1 MFDGNGVTGAVLAVG
16 YYALFL
22 GSGMYIGRK
31 LLCKERYSIVMQY
44 LVGSVAG
51 VLALQWFPLLFAFAF
66 DFSMTAHVLALLLQI
81 VLCVL
86 VGWRCHCSESSLQQH
101 PYRKVNEWKRL
112 FRENPV
118 WILMA
123 VTFVFFCYCL
133 YTHTIVGNAD
143 GSMHTG
149 QSTYGDMNMHFSF
162 ITSIAN
168 QQTFPP
174 EYSLLPGHKL
184 SYPFL
189 CDSVSSSLYLMGASL
204 RLAYVLPML
213 GVILQVFV
221 GFYCLIKYWLGRSA
235 TALIAWILFFWNGGL
250 GFVYFDNAEKIHK
263 IFTEFYMTPT
273 NYLDK
278 NLRWVQVMVDML
290 IPQRATLFGWSIL
303 FPLLAFLFRAI
314 AERKKK
320 LFVMAG
326 VAAGALPMIHT
337 HSFLALGMICAVWLL
352 LDLTENSLFESERIA
367 LGRKASA
374 SRGSGRR
381 NGKATSSGRRNSKA
395 TSSGR
400 RNGKVTSS
408 GRRSANV
415 SASTGNRIGSSSAD
429 ATATVSDSWIRYAL
443 YIGLAFFSVM
453 QMINRS
459 NEFADK
465 HGLAI
470 MIIGVVVFVLFLG
483 YKLVRYLQNRLW
495 KRLAFTWGIFLIL
508 VLIFALP
515 QLFMWTFSQASGDN
529 FVRSHFN
536 WSNNGDQYIVFYL
549 KNLGLPFVL
558 LLLSSFVVSVRNL
571 KIGAPYLLIWFV
583 AELAAFQPN
592 DYDNNKLLFVGAV
605 FICGLAADALVQ
617 LYERYGAVYWRSAI
631 GKTGVVLLG
640 ACLLFVS
647 AISGFLTMGREWVSD
662 YELYTA
668 SAVKACRYIEDETTP
683 WDVILT
689 STAHNSPV
697 PALTGRSI
705 VCGSSSFLYYHGL
718 NYQQNEQDVETMYTS
733 PAGAKELFRKYDVN
747 YIYLS
752 NQEYGTYNV
761 DVNGLYEVA
770 DVVWQKDD
778 VSVWKVKDEI
788 FE

>member
-1 MFDGNGVTGAVLAVG
+1 
-16 YYALFL
+16 
-22 GSGMYIGRK
+22 
-31 LLCKERYSIVMQY
+31 
-44 LVGSVAG
+44 
-51 VLALQWFPLLFAFAF
+51 
-66 DFSMTAHVLALLLQI
+66 
-81 VLCVL
+81 
-86 VGWRCHCSESSLQQH
+86 
-101 PYRKVNEWKRL
+101 
-112 FRENPV
+112 
-118 WILMA
+118 MA
-123 VTFVFFCYCL
+123 VTFAFFCYCL

-213 GVILQVFV
+213 GAILQVFM

-263 IFTEFYMTPT
+263 IFAEFYMTPT

-278 NLRWVQVMVDML
+278 NLRWVQVIVDML
-290 IPQRATLFGWSIL
+290 IPQRATLFGWAIL

-352 LDLTENSLFESERIA
+352 LDLTDNSLFVTGKA
-367 LGRKASA
+367 AYGRKAASA
-374 SRGSGRR
+374 SKGSSRR
-381 NGKATSSGRRNSKA
+381 NGKVTA
-395 TSSGR
+395 SGR

-408 GRRSANV
+408 SRRSVNV
-415 SASTGNRIGSSSAD
+415 SASTRNRMGSSSAD
-429 ATATVSDSWIRYAL
+429 ATVSDSWIRYAL

-470 MIIGVVVFVLFLG
+470 MIIGVALFVLFLG

-558 LLLSSFVVSVRNL
+558 LLLSSFVVSARNL

-605 FICGLAADALVQ
+605 FICGIAADALVQ
-617 LYERYGAVYWRSAI
+617 IYERYGAVYWCSAI
-631 GKTGVVLLG
+631 GKAGVVLLG

-733 PAGAKELFRKYDVN
+733 PASAKELFRKYDVN

>member
-51 VLALQWFPLLFAFAF
+51 VLALQWFPLLFAFVF
-66 DFSMTAHVLALLLQI
+66 DFSMTAHVLALLLQV

-123 VTFVFFCYCL
+123 VTFAFFCYCL

-213 GVILQVFV
+213 GAILQVFM

-263 IFTEFYMTPT
+263 IFAEFYMTPT

-290 IPQRATLFGWSIL
+290 IPQRATLFGWAIL

-320 LFVMAG
+320 VFVMAG

-352 LDLTENSLFESERIA
+352 LDLTDNSLFVTGKA
-367 LGRKASA
+367 AYGWKAASA
-374 SRGSGRR
+374 SRGS
-381 NGKATSSGRRNSKA
+381 S
-395 TSSGR
+395 R

-415 SASTGNRIGSSSAD
+415 SASTGNRRGSSSAD
-429 ATATVSDSWIRYAL
+429 ATVSDSWIRYAL

-470 MIIGVVVFVLFLG
+470 MIIGVALFVLFLG
-483 YKLVRYLQNRLW
+483 YKLVRYLQNRSW
-495 KRLAFTWGIFLIL
+495 KRLAFTWGIFLIV

-536 WSNNGDQYIVFYL
+536 WSNNGDQYIVFYR

-558 LLLSSFVVSVRNL
+558 LLLSSFVVSARNL

-605 FICGLAADALVQ
+605 FICGIAADALVQ
-617 LYERYGAVYWRSAI
+617 IYERYGAVYWCSAI
-631 GKTGVVLLG
+631 GKAGVVLLG

-733 PAGAKELFRKYDVN
+733 PASAKELFRKYDVN

-778 VSVWKVKDEI
+778 VSVWKVKDAI

>member
-31 LLCKERYSIVMQY
+31 LLCKERYSIAMQY

-51 VLALQWFPLLFAFAF
+51 VLALQWFPLLFAFVF
-66 DFSMTAHVLALLLQI
+66 DFSMTAHVLALLLQV

-123 VTFVFFCYCL
+123 VTFAFFCYCL

-213 GVILQVFV
+213 GAILQVFM

-263 IFTEFYMTPT
+263 IFAEFYMTPT

-290 IPQRATLFGWSIL
+290 IPQRATLFGWAIL

-352 LDLTENSLFESERIA
+352 LDLTDNSLFVTGKA
-367 LGRKASA
+367 AYGWKAASA
-374 SRGSGRR
+374 SRGS
-381 NGKATSSGRRNSKA
+381 S
-395 TSSGR
+395 R

-415 SASTGNRIGSSSAD
+415 SASTGNRRGSSSAD
-429 ATATVSDSWIRYAL
+429 ATVSDSWIRYVL

-470 MIIGVVVFVLFLG
+470 MIIGIALFVLFLG
-483 YKLVRYLQNRLW
+483 YKLVRYLQNRSW

-558 LLLSSFVVSVRNL
+558 LLLSSFVVSARNL

-605 FICGLAADALVQ
+605 FICGIAADALVQ
-617 LYERYGAVYWRSAI
+617 IYERYGAVYWCSAI
-631 GKTGVVLLG
+631 GKAGVVLLG

-733 PAGAKELFRKYDVN
+733 PASAKELFRKYDVN

>member
-1 MFDGNGVTGAVLAVG
+1 
-16 YYALFL
+16 
-22 GSGMYIGRK
+22 
-31 LLCKERYSIVMQY
+31 
-44 LVGSVAG
+44 
-51 VLALQWFPLLFAFAF
+51 
-66 DFSMTAHVLALLLQI
+66 
-81 VLCVL
+81 
-86 VGWRCHCSESSLQQH
+86 
-101 PYRKVNEWKRL
+101 
-112 FRENPV
+112 
-118 WILMA
+118 MA
-123 VTFVFFCYCL
+123 VTFAFFCYCL

-213 GVILQVFV
+213 GAILQVFM
-221 GFYCLIKYWLGRSA
+221 GFYCLIKYWFGRSA

-290 IPQRATLFGWSIL
+290 IPQRATLFGWAIL

-352 LDLTENSLFESERIA
+352 LDLTENSLFVTGKA
-367 LGRKASA
+367 AYGWKAASA
-374 SRGSGRR
+374 SRGSSRR
-381 NGKATSSGRRNSKA
+381 NGKVTA
-395 TSSGR
+395 SGR

-408 GRRSANV
+408 SRRSANV
-415 SASTGNRIGSSSAD
+415 SASTGNRRGSSSTD
-429 ATATVSDSWIRYAL
+429 ATATASDSWIRYAL

-470 MIIGVVVFVLFLG
+470 MIIGVALFVLFLG
-483 YKLVRYLQNRLW
+483 YKLVRYLQNRSW

-558 LLLSSFVVSVRNL
+558 LLLSSFVVSARNL

-617 LYERYGAVYWRSAI
+617 IYERYGAVYWRSAF
-631 GKTGVVLLG
+631 GKAGVVLLG

-733 PAGAKELFRKYDVN
+733 PASAKELFRKYDVN

>member
-1 MFDGNGVTGAVLAVG
+1 
-16 YYALFL
+16 
-22 GSGMYIGRK
+22 
-31 LLCKERYSIVMQY
+31 
-44 LVGSVAG
+44 
-51 VLALQWFPLLFAFAF
+51 
-66 DFSMTAHVLALLLQI
+66 
-81 VLCVL
+81 
-86 VGWRCHCSESSLQQH
+86 
-101 PYRKVNEWKRL
+101 
-112 FRENPV
+112 
-118 WILMA
+118 MA
-123 VTFVFFCYCL
+123 VTFAFICYCL

-213 GVILQVFV
+213 GAILQVFM

-250 GFVYFDNAEKIHK
+250 GLVYFDNAEKIHK
-263 IFTEFYMTPT
+263 IFAEFYMTPT

-278 NLRWVQVMVDML
+278 NLRWVQVIVDML
-290 IPQRATLFGWSIL
+290 IPQRATLFGWAIL

-352 LDLTENSLFESERIA
+352 LDLTDNSLFVTGKA
-367 LGRKASA
+367 AYGRKAASA
-374 SRGSGRR
+374 SRGFSRR
-381 NGKATSSGRRNSKA
+381 NRKV

-408 GRRSANV
+408 SRRSVNV
-415 SASTGNRIGSSSAD
+415 SASTRNRMGSSSAD

-470 MIIGVVVFVLFLG
+470 MIIGVALFVLFLG
-483 YKLVRYLQNRLW
+483 YKLVRYLQNRSW
-495 KRLAFTWGIFLIL
+495 KRLAFTWGIFLIV

-558 LLLSSFVVSVRNL
+558 LLLSSFVVSARNL

-605 FICGLAADALVQ
+605 FICGIAADALVQ
-617 LYERYGAVYWRSAI
+617 IYERYGAVYWCSAI
-631 GKTGVVLLG
+631 GKAGVVLLG

-683 WDVILT
+683 WDMILT

-733 PAGAKELFRKYDVN
+733 PASAKELFRKYDVN

>member
-1 MFDGNGVTGAVLAVG
+1 
-16 YYALFL
+16 
-22 GSGMYIGRK
+22 
-31 LLCKERYSIVMQY
+31 
-44 LVGSVAG
+44 
-51 VLALQWFPLLFAFAF
+51 
-66 DFSMTAHVLALLLQI
+66 
-81 VLCVL
+81 
-86 VGWRCHCSESSLQQH
+86 
-101 PYRKVNEWKRL
+101 
-112 FRENPV
+112 
-118 WILMA
+118 MA
-123 VTFVFFCYCL
+123 VTFAFFCYCL

-213 GVILQVFV
+213 GAILQVFM
-221 GFYCLIKYWLGRSA
+221 GFYCLIKYWFGRSV

-290 IPQRATLFGWSIL
+290 IPQRATLFGWAIL

-352 LDLTENSLFESERIA
+352 LDLTENSLFVTGKA
-367 LGRKASA
+367 AYGRKAASA
-374 SRGSGRR
+374 SRGSSRR
-381 NGKATSSGRRNSKA
+381 NGKVTA
-395 TSSGR
+395 SGR

-408 GRRSANV
+408 SRRSANV
-415 SASTGNRIGSSSAD
+415 SASTGNRRGSSSAD
-429 ATATVSDSWIRYAL
+429 ATASDSWIRYAL

-465 HGLAI
+465 HGLVI
-470 MIIGVVVFVLFLG
+470 MIIGVALFVLFLG
-483 YKLVRYLQNRLW
+483 YKLVRYLQNRSW

-536 WSNNGDQYIVFYL
+536 WSNNGDQYIIFYL

-558 LLLSSFVVSVRNL
+558 LLLSSFMVSARNL

-617 LYERYGAVYWRSAI
+617 IYERYGAVYWRSAI
-631 GKTGVVLLG
+631 GKAGVVLLG

-697 PALTGRSI
+697 PTLTGRSI

-733 PAGAKELFRKYDVN
+733 PASAKELFREYDVN

-770 DVVWQKDD
+770 DVIWQKDD

>member
-213 GVILQVFV
+213 GAILQVFV

-290 IPQRATLFGWSIL
+290 IPQRATLFGWAIL

-337 HSFLALGMICAVWLL
+337 HSFLALGMICAVWL
-352 LDLTENSLFESERIA
+352 
-367 LGRKASA
+367 
-374 SRGSGRR
+374 
-381 NGKATSSGRRNSKA
+381 
-395 TSSGR
+395 
-400 RNGKVTSS
+400 
-408 GRRSANV
+408 
-415 SASTGNRIGSSSAD
+415 
-429 ATATVSDSWIRYAL
+429 
-443 YIGLAFFSVM
+443 
-453 QMINRS
+453 
-459 NEFADK
+459 
-465 HGLAI
+465 
-470 MIIGVVVFVLFLG
+470 
-483 YKLVRYLQNRLW
+483 
-495 KRLAFTWGIFLIL
+495 
-508 VLIFALP
+508 
-515 QLFMWTFSQASGDN
+515 
-529 FVRSHFN
+529 
-536 WSNNGDQYIVFYL
+536 
-549 KNLGLPFVL
+549 
-558 LLLSSFVVSVRNL
+558 
-571 KIGAPYLLIWFV
+571 
-583 AELAAFQPN
+583 
-592 DYDNNKLLFVGAV
+592 
-605 FICGLAADALVQ
+605 
-617 LYERYGAVYWRSAI
+617 
-631 GKTGVVLLG
+631 
-640 ACLLFVS
+640 
-647 AISGFLTMGREWVSD
+647 
-662 YELYTA
+662 
-668 SAVKACRYIEDETTP
+668 
-683 WDVILT
+683 
-689 STAHNSPV
+689 
-697 PALTGRSI
+697 
-705 VCGSSSFLYYHGL
+705 FLYQTWTAYCR
-718 NYQQNEQDVETMYTS
+718 E
-733 PAGAKELFRKYDVN
+733 
-747 YIYLS
+747 
-752 NQEYGTYNV
+752 NQ
-761 DVNGLYEVA
+761 
-770 DVVWQKDD
+770 
-778 VSVWKVKDEI
+778 SS
-788 FE
+788 

>member
-51 VLALQWFPLLFAFAF
+51 VLALQWFPLLFAFVF
-66 DFSMTAHVLALLLQI
+66 DFSMTAHVLALLLQV

-123 VTFVFFCYCL
+123 VTFAFFCYCL

-213 GVILQVFV
+213 GAILQVFM

-263 IFTEFYMTPT
+263 IFAEFYMTPT

-290 IPQRATLFGWSIL
+290 IPQRATLFGWAIL

-352 LDLTENSLFESERIA
+352 LDLTDNSLFVTGKA
-367 LGRKASA
+367 AYGRKAASA
-374 SRGSGRR
+374 SKGSSRR
-381 NGKATSSGRRNSKA
+381 NGKVTA
-395 TSSGR
+395 SGR

-408 GRRSANV
+408 SRRSVNV
-415 SASTGNRIGSSSAD
+415 SASTRNRMGSSSAD
-429 ATATVSDSWIRYAL
+429 ATVSDSWIRYAL

-470 MIIGVVVFVLFLG
+470 MIIGVALFVLFLG
-483 YKLVRYLQNRLW
+483 YKLVRYLQNRSW
-495 KRLAFTWGIFLIL
+495 KRLAFTWGIFLIV

-558 LLLSSFVVSVRNL
+558 LLLSSFVVSARNL

-605 FICGLAADALVQ
+605 FICGIAADALVQ
-617 LYERYGAVYWRSAI
+617 IYERYGAVYWCSAI
-631 GKTGVVLLG
+631 GKAGVVLLG

-647 AISGFLTMGREWVSD
+647 AISGFLTMGRE
-662 YELYTA
+662 
-668 SAVKACRYIEDETTP
+668 
-683 WDVILT
+683 
-689 STAHNSPV
+689 
-697 PALTGRSI
+697 
-705 VCGSSSFLYYHGL
+705 
-718 NYQQNEQDVETMYTS
+718 
-733 PAGAKELFRKYDVN
+733 
-747 YIYLS
+747 
-752 NQEYGTYNV
+752 
-761 DVNGLYEVA
+761 
-770 DVVWQKDD
+770 
-778 VSVWKVKDEI
+778 
-788 FE
+788 

>member
-1 MFDGNGVTGAVLAVG
+1 
-16 YYALFL
+16 
-22 GSGMYIGRK
+22 
-31 LLCKERYSIVMQY
+31 
-44 LVGSVAG
+44 
-51 VLALQWFPLLFAFAF
+51 
-66 DFSMTAHVLALLLQI
+66 
-81 VLCVL
+81 
-86 VGWRCHCSESSLQQH
+86 
-101 PYRKVNEWKRL
+101 
-112 FRENPV
+112 
-118 WILMA
+118 
-123 VTFVFFCYCL
+123 
-133 YTHTIVGNAD
+133 
-143 GSMHTG
+143 MHTG

-213 GVILQVFV
+213 GAILQVFM

-263 IFTEFYMTPT
+263 IFAEFYMTPT

-290 IPQRATLFGWSIL
+290 IPQRATLFGWAIL

-352 LDLTENSLFESERIA
+352 LDLTDNSLFVTGKA
-367 LGRKASA
+367 AYGRKAASA
-374 SRGSGRR
+374 SRGSSRR
-381 NGKATSSGRRNSKA
+381 NGKVTA
-395 TSSGR
+395 SGR

-408 GRRSANV
+408 SRRSVNV
-415 SASTGNRIGSSSAD
+415 SASTRNRMGSSSAD
-429 ATATVSDSWIRYAL
+429 ATVSDSWIRYAL

-470 MIIGVVVFVLFLG
+470 MIIGVALFVLFLG

-558 LLLSSFVVSVRNL
+558 LLLSSFVVSARNL

-605 FICGLAADALVQ
+605 FICGIAADALVQ
-617 LYERYGAVYWRSAI
+617 IYERYGAVYWCSAI
-631 GKTGVVLLG
+631 GKAGVVLLG

-733 PAGAKELFRKYDVN
+733 PASAKELFRKYDVN

-778 VSVWKVKDEI
+778 VSVWKVKDAI

>member
-51 VLALQWFPLLFAFAF
+51 VLALQWFPLLFAFVF
-66 DFSMTAHVLALLLQI
+66 DFSMTAHVLALLLQV

-101 PYRKVNEWKRL
+101 PYQKVNEWKRL

-123 VTFVFFCYCL
+123 VTFAFFCYCL

-213 GVILQVFV
+213 GAILQVFM

-263 IFTEFYMTPT
+263 IFAEFYMTPT

-290 IPQRATLFGWSIL
+290 IPQRATLFGWAIL

-352 LDLTENSLFESERIA
+352 LDLTDNSLFVTGKA
-367 LGRKASA
+367 AYGWKAASA
-374 SRGSGRR
+374 SRGS
-381 NGKATSSGRRNSKA
+381 S
-395 TSSGR
+395 R

-415 SASTGNRIGSSSAD
+415 SASTGNRRGSSSAD
-429 ATATVSDSWIRYAL
+429 ATVSDSWIRYAL

-470 MIIGVVVFVLFLG
+470 MIIGVALFVLFLG
-483 YKLVRYLQNRLW
+483 YKLVRYLQNRSW
-495 KRLAFTWGIFLIL
+495 KRLAFTWGIFLIV

-558 LLLSSFVVSVRNL
+558 LLLSSFVVSARNL

-605 FICGLAADALVQ
+605 FICGIAADALVQ
-617 LYERYGAVYWRSAI
+617 IYERYGAVYWCSAI
-631 GKTGVVLLG
+631 GKAGVVLLG

-733 PAGAKELFRKYDVN
+733 PASAKELFRKYDVN

-778 VSVWKVKDEI
+778 VSVWKVKDAI

>member
-1 MFDGNGVTGAVLAVG
+1 
-16 YYALFL
+16 
-22 GSGMYIGRK
+22 
-31 LLCKERYSIVMQY
+31 
-44 LVGSVAG
+44 
-51 VLALQWFPLLFAFAF
+51 
-66 DFSMTAHVLALLLQI
+66 
-81 VLCVL
+81 
-86 VGWRCHCSESSLQQH
+86 
-101 PYRKVNEWKRL
+101 
-112 FRENPV
+112 
-118 WILMA
+118 
-123 VTFVFFCYCL
+123 
-133 YTHTIVGNAD
+133 
-143 GSMHTG
+143 MHTG

-213 GVILQVFV
+213 GAILQVFM

-263 IFTEFYMTPT
+263 IFAEFYMTPT

-278 NLRWVQVMVDML
+278 NLRWVQVIVDML
-290 IPQRATLFGWSIL
+290 IPQRATLFGWAIL

-352 LDLTENSLFESERIA
+352 LDLTDNSLFVTGKA
-367 LGRKASA
+367 AYGRKAASA
-374 SRGSGRR
+374 SKGSSRR
-381 NGKATSSGRRNSKA
+381 NGKVTA
-395 TSSGR
+395 SGR

-408 GRRSANV
+408 SRRSVNV
-415 SASTGNRIGSSSAD
+415 SASTRNRMGSSSAD
-429 ATATVSDSWIRYAL
+429 ATVSDSWIRYAL

-470 MIIGVVVFVLFLG
+470 MIIGVALFVLFLG

-558 LLLSSFVVSVRNL
+558 LLLSSFVVSARNL

-605 FICGLAADALVQ
+605 FICGIAADALVQ
-617 LYERYGAVYWRSAI
+617 IYERYGAVYWCSAI
-631 GKTGVVLLG
+631 GKAGVVLLG

-733 PAGAKELFRKYDVN
+733 PASAKELFRKYDVN

>member
-1 MFDGNGVTGAVLAVG
+1 
-16 YYALFL
+16 
-22 GSGMYIGRK
+22 
-31 LLCKERYSIVMQY
+31 
-44 LVGSVAG
+44 
-51 VLALQWFPLLFAFAF
+51 
-66 DFSMTAHVLALLLQI
+66 
-81 VLCVL
+81 
-86 VGWRCHCSESSLQQH
+86 
-101 PYRKVNEWKRL
+101 
-112 FRENPV
+112 
-118 WILMA
+118 MA
-123 VTFVFFCYCL
+123 VTFAFFCYCL

-213 GVILQVFV
+213 GAILQVFM
-221 GFYCLIKYWLGRSA
+221 GFYCLIKYWFGRSA

-290 IPQRATLFGWSIL
+290 IPQRATLFGWAIL

-352 LDLTENSLFESERIA
+352 LDLTENSLFVTGKA
-367 LGRKASA
+367 AYGWKAASA
-374 SRGSGRR
+374 SRGSSRR
-381 NGKATSSGRRNSKA
+381 NGKVTA
-395 TSSGR
+395 SGR

-408 GRRSANV
+408 SRRSANV
-415 SASTGNRIGSSSAD
+415 SASTGNRRGSSSAD
-429 ATATVSDSWIRYAL
+429 ATASDSWIRYAL

-470 MIIGVVVFVLFLG
+470 MIIGVALFVLFLG
-483 YKLVRYLQNRLW
+483 YKLVRYLQNRSW

-536 WSNNGDQYIVFYL
+536 WSNNGDQYIIFYL

-558 LLLSSFVVSVRNL
+558 LLLSSFVVSARNL

-617 LYERYGAVYWRSAI
+617 IYERYGAVYWRSAI
-631 GKTGVVLLG
+631 GKAGVVLLG

-697 PALTGRSI
+697 PTLTGRSI

-733 PAGAKELFRKYDVN
+733 PASAKELFREYDVN

-770 DVVWQKDD
+770 DVIWQKDD

>member
-1 MFDGNGVTGAVLAVG
+1 
-16 YYALFL
+16 
-22 GSGMYIGRK
+22 
-31 LLCKERYSIVMQY
+31 
-44 LVGSVAG
+44 
-51 VLALQWFPLLFAFAF
+51 
-66 DFSMTAHVLALLLQI
+66 
-81 VLCVL
+81 
-86 VGWRCHCSESSLQQH
+86 
-101 PYRKVNEWKRL
+101 
-112 FRENPV
+112 
-118 WILMA
+118 
-123 VTFVFFCYCL
+123 
-133 YTHTIVGNAD
+133 
-143 GSMHTG
+143 
-149 QSTYGDMNMHFSF
+149 MNMHFSF

-213 GVILQVFV
+213 GAILQVFM

-263 IFTEFYMTPT
+263 IFAEFYMTPT

-290 IPQRATLFGWSIL
+290 IPQRATLFGWAIL

-352 LDLTENSLFESERIA
+352 LDLTDNSLFVTGKA
-367 LGRKASA
+367 AYGRKAASA
-374 SRGSGRR
+374 SKGSSRR
-381 NGKATSSGRRNSKA
+381 NGKVTA
-395 TSSGR
+395 SGR

-408 GRRSANV
+408 SRRSVNV
-415 SASTGNRIGSSSAD
+415 SASTRNRMGSSSAD
-429 ATATVSDSWIRYAL
+429 ATVSDSWIRYAL

-470 MIIGVVVFVLFLG
+470 MIIGVALFVLLLG
-483 YKLVRYLQNRLW
+483 YKLVRYLQNRSW
-495 KRLAFTWGIFLIL
+495 KRLAFTWGIFLIV

-558 LLLSSFVVSVRNL
+558 LLLSSFVVSARNL

-605 FICGLAADALVQ
+605 FICGIAADALVQ
-617 LYERYGAVYWRSAI
+617 IYERYGAVYWCSAI
-631 GKTGVVLLG
+631 GKAGVVLLG

-733 PAGAKELFRKYDVN
+733 PASAKELFRKYDVN

>member
-1 MFDGNGVTGAVLAVG
+1 M
-16 YYALFL
+16 
-22 GSGMYIGRK
+22 
-31 LLCKERYSIVMQY
+31 
-44 LVGSVAG
+44 
-51 VLALQWFPLLFAFAF
+51 
-66 DFSMTAHVLALLLQI
+66 
-81 VLCVL
+81 
-86 VGWRCHCSESSLQQH
+86 
-101 PYRKVNEWKRL
+101 
-112 FRENPV
+112 
-118 WILMA
+118 
-123 VTFVFFCYCL
+123 
-133 YTHTIVGNAD
+133 
-143 GSMHTG
+143 
-149 QSTYGDMNMHFSF
+149 
-162 ITSIAN
+162 
-168 QQTFPP
+168 
-174 EYSLLPGHKL
+174 
-184 SYPFL
+184 
-189 CDSVSSSLYLMGASL
+189 
-204 RLAYVLPML
+204 
-213 GVILQVFV
+213 
-221 GFYCLIKYWLGRSA
+221 
-235 TALIAWILFFWNGGL
+235 
-250 GFVYFDNAEKIHK
+250 
-263 IFTEFYMTPT
+263 
-273 NYLDK
+273 
-278 NLRWVQVMVDML
+278 
-290 IPQRATLFGWSIL
+290 
-303 FPLLAFLFRAI
+303 
-314 AERKKK
+314 
-320 LFVMAG
+320 
-326 VAAGALPMIHT
+326 
-337 HSFLALGMICAVWLL
+337 
-352 LDLTENSLFESERIA
+352 
-367 LGRKASA
+367 
-374 SRGSGRR
+374 
-381 NGKATSSGRRNSKA
+381 
-395 TSSGR
+395 
-400 RNGKVTSS
+400 
-408 GRRSANV
+408 
-415 SASTGNRIGSSSAD
+415 GSSSAD

-470 MIIGVVVFVLFLG
+470 MIIGVALFVLFLG

-558 LLLSSFVVSVRNL
+558 LLLSSFVVSARNL

-605 FICGLAADALVQ
+605 FICGIAADALVQ
-617 LYERYGAVYWRSAI
+617 IYERYGAVYWCSAI
-631 GKTGVVLLG
+631 GKAGVVLLG

-733 PAGAKELFRKYDVN
+733 PASAKELFRKYDVN

>member
-51 VLALQWFPLLFAFAF
+51 VLALQWFPLLFAFVF
-66 DFSMTAHVLALLLQI
+66 DFSMTAHVLALLLQV

-123 VTFVFFCYCL
+123 VTFAFFCYCL

-174 EYSLLPGHKL
+174 
-184 SYPFL
+184 
-189 CDSVSSSLYLMGASL
+189 
-204 RLAYVLPML
+204 AYVLPML
-213 GVILQVFV
+213 GAILQVFM

-263 IFTEFYMTPT
+263 IFAEFYMTPT

-290 IPQRATLFGWSIL
+290 IPQRATLFGWAIL

-352 LDLTENSLFESERIA
+352 LDLTDNSLFVTGKA
-367 LGRKASA
+367 AYGWKAASA
-374 SRGSGRR
+374 SRGSSRR
-381 NGKATSSGRRNSKA
+381 NGKVTSSGRRNGIA
-395 TSSGR
+395 TASGR

-415 SASTGNRIGSSSAD
+415 SASTGNRRGSSSAD
-429 ATATVSDSWIRYAL
+429 ATVSDSWIRYAL

-470 MIIGVVVFVLFLG
+470 MIIGVALFVLFLG
-483 YKLVRYLQNRLW
+483 YKLVRYLQNRSW
-495 KRLAFTWGIFLIL
+495 KRLAFTWGIFLIV

-558 LLLSSFVVSVRNL
+558 LLLSSFVVSARNL

-605 FICGLAADALVQ
+605 FICGIAADALVQ
-617 LYERYGAVYWRSAI
+617 IYERYGAVYWCSAI
-631 GKTGVVLLG
+631 GKAGVVLLG

-733 PAGAKELFRKYDVN
+733 PASAKELFRKYDVN

-778 VSVWKVKDEI
+778 VSVWKVKDAI

>member
-1 MFDGNGVTGAVLAVG
+1 MFGGNGMTGAVLAVG

-22 GSGMYIGRK
+22 GSGMYIGRR

-51 VLALQWFPLLFAFAF
+51 VLALQWFPLLFAFVF
-66 DFSMTAHVLALLLQI
+66 DFSMTAHVLALLLQV

-123 VTFVFFCYCL
+123 VTFAFFCYCL

-213 GVILQVFV
+213 GAILQVFM

-263 IFTEFYMTPT
+263 IFAEFYMTPT

-278 NLRWVQVMVDML
+278 NLRWVQVIVDML
-290 IPQRATLFGWSIL
+290 IPQRATLFGWAIL

-352 LDLTENSLFESERIA
+352 LDLTDNSLFVTGKA
-367 LGRKASA
+367 AYGRKAASA
-374 SRGSGRR
+374 SRGS
-381 NGKATSSGRRNSKA
+381 S
-395 TSSGR
+395 R

-415 SASTGNRIGSSSAD
+415 SASTGNRRGSSSAD
-429 ATATVSDSWIRYAL
+429 ATVSDSWIRYVL

-470 MIIGVVVFVLFLG
+470 MIIGIALFVLFLG
-483 YKLVRYLQNRLW
+483 YKLVRYLQNRSW

-558 LLLSSFVVSVRNL
+558 LLLSSFVVSARNL

-605 FICGLAADALVQ
+605 FMCGIAADALVQ
-617 LYERYGAVYWRSAI
+617 IYERYGAVYWCSAI
-631 GKTGVVLLG
+631 GKAGVVLLG

-733 PAGAKELFRKYDVN
+733 PASAKELFRKYDVN

-778 VSVWKVKDEI
+778 VSVWKVKDAI

>member
-51 VLALQWFPLLFAFAF
+51 VLALQWFPLLFAFVF
-66 DFSMTAHVLALLLQI
+66 DFSMTAHVLALLLQV

-123 VTFVFFCYCL
+123 VTFAFFCYCL

-213 GVILQVFV
+213 GAILQVFM

-263 IFTEFYMTPT
+263 IFAEFYMTPT

-290 IPQRATLFGWSIL
+290 IPQRATLFGWAIL

-352 LDLTENSLFESERIA
+352 LDLTDNSLFVTGKA
-367 LGRKASA
+367 AYGWKAASA
-374 SRGSGRR
+374 SRGSSRR
-381 NGKATSSGRRNSKA
+381 NGKVTSSGRRNGIA
-395 TSSGR
+395 TASGR

-415 SASTGNRIGSSSAD
+415 SASTGNRRGSSSAD
-429 ATATVSDSWIRYAL
+429 ATVSDSWIRYAL

-470 MIIGVVVFVLFLG
+470 MIIGVALFVLFLG
-483 YKLVRYLQNRLW
+483 YKLVRYLQNRSW
-495 KRLAFTWGIFLIL
+495 KRLAFTWGIFLIV

-536 WSNNGDQYIVFYL
+536 WSNNGDQYIVL
-549 KNLGLPFVL
+549 KTWDCHLCCFCCPPLW
-558 LLLSSFVVSVRNL
+558 SVR
-571 KIGAPYLLIWFV
+571 
-583 AELAAFQPN
+583 
-592 DYDNNKLLFVGAV
+592 
-605 FICGLAADALVQ
+605 
-617 LYERYGAVYWRSAI
+617 
-631 GKTGVVLLG
+631 
-640 ACLLFVS
+640 
-647 AISGFLTMGREWVSD
+647 
-662 YELYTA
+662 
-668 SAVKACRYIEDETTP
+668 ET
-683 WDVILT
+683 
-689 STAHNSPV
+689 
-697 PALTGRSI
+697 
-705 VCGSSSFLYYHGL
+705 
-718 NYQQNEQDVETMYTS
+718 
-733 PAGAKELFRKYDVN
+733 
-747 YIYLS
+747 
-752 NQEYGTYNV
+752 
-761 DVNGLYEVA
+761 
-770 DVVWQKDD
+770 
-778 VSVWKVKDEI
+778 
-788 FE
+788 

>member
-51 VLALQWFPLLFAFAF
+51 VLALQWFPLLFAFVF
-66 DFSMTAHVLALLLQI
+66 DFSMTAHVLALLLQV

-123 VTFVFFCYCL
+123 VTFAFFCYCL

-213 GVILQVFV
+213 GAILQVFM

-263 IFTEFYMTPT
+263 IFAEFYMTPT

-290 IPQRATLFGWSIL
+290 IPQRATLFGWAIL

-352 LDLTENSLFESERIA
+352 LDLTDNSLFVTGKA
-367 LGRKASA
+367 AYGWKAASA
-374 SRGSGRR
+374 SRGS
-381 NGKATSSGRRNSKA
+381 S
-395 TSSGR
+395 R

-415 SASTGNRIGSSSAD
+415 SASTGNRRGSSSAD
-429 ATATVSDSWIRYAL
+429 ATVSDSWIRYAL

-470 MIIGVVVFVLFLG
+470 MIIGVALFVLFLG
-483 YKLVRYLQNRLW
+483 YKLVRYLQNRSW
-495 KRLAFTWGIFLIL
+495 KRLAFTWGIFLIV

-558 LLLSSFVVSVRNL
+558 LLLSSFVVSARNL

-605 FICGLAADALVQ
+605 FICGIAADALVQ
-617 LYERYGAVYWRSAI
+617 IYERYGAVYWCSAI
-631 GKTGVVLLG
+631 GKAGVVLLG

-733 PAGAKELFRKYDVN
+733 PASAKELFRKYDVN

-778 VSVWKVKDEI
+778 VSVWKVKDAI

>member
-66 DFSMTAHVLALLLQI
+66 NFSMTAHVLALLLQV

-123 VTFVFFCYCL
+123 VTFAFFCYCL

-213 GVILQVFV
+213 GAILQVFM
-221 GFYCLIKYWLGRSA
+221 GFYCLIKYWFGRSA

-290 IPQRATLFGWSIL
+290 IPQRATLFGWAIL

-352 LDLTENSLFESERIA
+352 LDLTENSLFVTGKA
-367 LGRKASA
+367 AYGRKAASA
-374 SRGSGRR
+374 SR
-381 NGKATSSGRRNSKA
+381 
-395 TSSGR
+395 
-400 RNGKVTSS
+400 
-408 GRRSANV
+408 
-415 SASTGNRIGSSSAD
+415 GSSSAD
-429 ATATVSDSWIRYAL
+429 ATASDSWIRYAL
-443 YIGLAFFSVM
+443 YIGMAFFSVM

-470 MIIGVVVFVLFLG
+470 MIIGVALFVLFLG
-483 YKLVRYLQNRLW
+483 YKLVRYLQNRSW

-558 LLLSSFVVSVRNL
+558 LLLSSFVVSARNL

-617 LYERYGAVYWRSAI
+617 IYERYGAVYWRSAI
-631 GKTGVVLLG
+631 GKAGVVLLG

-733 PAGAKELFRKYDVN
+733 PASAKELFREYDVN

-770 DVVWQKDD
+770 DVIWQKDD

>member
-1 MFDGNGVTGAVLAVG
+1 
-16 YYALFL
+16 
-22 GSGMYIGRK
+22 
-31 LLCKERYSIVMQY
+31 
-44 LVGSVAG
+44 
-51 VLALQWFPLLFAFAF
+51 
-66 DFSMTAHVLALLLQI
+66 
-81 VLCVL
+81 
-86 VGWRCHCSESSLQQH
+86 
-101 PYRKVNEWKRL
+101 
-112 FRENPV
+112 
-118 WILMA
+118 
-123 VTFVFFCYCL
+123 
-133 YTHTIVGNAD
+133 
-143 GSMHTG
+143 
-149 QSTYGDMNMHFSF
+149 
-162 ITSIAN
+162 
-168 QQTFPP
+168 
-174 EYSLLPGHKL
+174 
-184 SYPFL
+184 
-189 CDSVSSSLYLMGASL
+189 
-204 RLAYVLPML
+204 
-213 GVILQVFV
+213 
-221 GFYCLIKYWLGRSA
+221 
-235 TALIAWILFFWNGGL
+235 
-250 GFVYFDNAEKIHK
+250 
-263 IFTEFYMTPT
+263 
-273 NYLDK
+273 
-278 NLRWVQVMVDML
+278 
-290 IPQRATLFGWSIL
+290 
-303 FPLLAFLFRAI
+303 
-314 AERKKK
+314 
-320 LFVMAG
+320 
-326 VAAGALPMIHT
+326 
-337 HSFLALGMICAVWLL
+337 
-352 LDLTENSLFESERIA
+352 
-367 LGRKASA
+367 
-374 SRGSGRR
+374 
-381 NGKATSSGRRNSKA
+381 
-395 TSSGR
+395 
-400 RNGKVTSS
+400 
-408 GRRSANV
+408 
-415 SASTGNRIGSSSAD
+415 
-429 ATATVSDSWIRYAL
+429 
-443 YIGLAFFSVM
+443 M

-470 MIIGVVVFVLFLG
+470 MIIGVALFVLFLG
-483 YKLVRYLQNRLW
+483 YKLVRYLQNRSW
-495 KRLAFTWGIFLIL
+495 KRLAFTWGIFLIV

-558 LLLSSFVVSVRNL
+558 LLLSSFVVSARNL

-605 FICGLAADALVQ
+605 FMCGIAADALVQ
-617 LYERYGAVYWRSAI
+617 IYERYGAVYWCSAI
-631 GKTGVVLLG
+631 GKAGVVLLG

-733 PAGAKELFRKYDVN
+733 PASAKELFRKYDVN

-778 VSVWKVKDEI
+778 VSVWKVKDAI

>member
-1 MFDGNGVTGAVLAVG
+1 M
-16 YYALFL
+16 
-22 GSGMYIGRK
+22 
-31 LLCKERYSIVMQY
+31 
-44 LVGSVAG
+44 
-51 VLALQWFPLLFAFAF
+51 
-66 DFSMTAHVLALLLQI
+66 
-81 VLCVL
+81 
-86 VGWRCHCSESSLQQH
+86 
-101 PYRKVNEWKRL
+101 
-112 FRENPV
+112 
-118 WILMA
+118 
-123 VTFVFFCYCL
+123 
-133 YTHTIVGNAD
+133 
-143 GSMHTG
+143 
-149 QSTYGDMNMHFSF
+149 
-162 ITSIAN
+162 
-168 QQTFPP
+168 
-174 EYSLLPGHKL
+174 
-184 SYPFL
+184 
-189 CDSVSSSLYLMGASL
+189 
-204 RLAYVLPML
+204 
-213 GVILQVFV
+213 
-221 GFYCLIKYWLGRSA
+221 
-235 TALIAWILFFWNGGL
+235 
-250 GFVYFDNAEKIHK
+250 
-263 IFTEFYMTPT
+263 
-273 NYLDK
+273 
-278 NLRWVQVMVDML
+278 
-290 IPQRATLFGWSIL
+290 
-303 FPLLAFLFRAI
+303 
-314 AERKKK
+314 
-320 LFVMAG
+320 
-326 VAAGALPMIHT
+326 
-337 HSFLALGMICAVWLL
+337 
-352 LDLTENSLFESERIA
+352 
-367 LGRKASA
+367 
-374 SRGSGRR
+374 
-381 NGKATSSGRRNSKA
+381 
-395 TSSGR
+395 
-400 RNGKVTSS
+400 
-408 GRRSANV
+408 
-415 SASTGNRIGSSSAD
+415 SASTRNRMGSSSAD
-429 ATATVSDSWIRYAL
+429 ATVSDSWIRYAL

-470 MIIGVVVFVLFLG
+470 MIIGVALFVLFLG
-483 YKLVRYLQNRLW
+483 YKLVRYLQNRSW
-495 KRLAFTWGIFLIL
+495 KRLAFTWGIFLIV

-558 LLLSSFVVSVRNL
+558 LLLSSFVVSTRNL

-605 FICGLAADALVQ
+605 FICGIAADALVQ
-617 LYERYGAVYWRSAI
+617 IYERYGAVYWCSAI
-631 GKTGVVLLG
+631 GKAGVVLLG

-733 PAGAKELFRKYDVN
+733 PASAKELFRKYDVN

>member
-51 VLALQWFPLLFAFAF
+51 VLALQWFPLLFAFVF
-66 DFSMTAHVLALLLQI
+66 DFSMTAHVLALLLQV

-123 VTFVFFCYCL
+123 VTFAFFCYCL

-213 GVILQVFV
+213 GAILQVFM

-263 IFTEFYMTPT
+263 IFAEFYMTPT

-290 IPQRATLFGWSIL
+290 IPQRATLFGWAIL

-352 LDLTENSLFESERIA
+352 LDLTDNSLFVTGKA
-367 LGRKASA
+367 AYGWKAASA
-374 SRGSGRR
+374 SRGS
-381 NGKATSSGRRNSKA
+381 S
-395 TSSGR
+395 R

-415 SASTGNRIGSSSAD
+415 SASTGNRRGSSSAD
-429 ATATVSDSWIRYAL
+429 ATVSDSWIRYAL

-470 MIIGVVVFVLFLG
+470 MIIGVALFVLFLG
-483 YKLVRYLQNRLW
+483 YKLVRYLQNRSW
-495 KRLAFTWGIFLIL
+495 KRLAFTWGIFLIV

-558 LLLSSFVVSVRNL
+558 LLLSSFVVSARNL

-605 FICGLAADALVQ
+605 FMCGIAADALVQ
-617 LYERYGAVYWRSAI
+617 IYERYGAVYWCSAI
-631 GKTGVVLLG
+631 GKAGVVLLG
-640 ACLLFVS
+640 VCLLFVS

-733 PAGAKELFRKYDVN
+733 PASAKELFRKYDVN

-778 VSVWKVKDEI
+778 VSVWKVKDAI

>member
-1 MFDGNGVTGAVLAVG
+1 MFGGNGVTGAVLAVG

-22 GSGMYIGRK
+22 GSGMYIGRR

-51 VLALQWFPLLFAFAF
+51 VLALQWFPLLFAFVF
-66 DFSMTAHVLALLLQI
+66 DFSMTAHVLALLLQV

-123 VTFVFFCYCL
+123 VTFAFFCYCL

-213 GVILQVFV
+213 GAILQVFM

-263 IFTEFYMTPT
+263 IFAEFYMTPT

-278 NLRWVQVMVDML
+278 NLRWVQVIVDML
-290 IPQRATLFGWSIL
+290 IPQRATLFGWAIL

-352 LDLTENSLFESERIA
+352 LDLTDNSLFVTGKA
-367 LGRKASA
+367 AYGRKAASA
-374 SRGSGRR
+374 SKGSSRR
-381 NGKATSSGRRNSKA
+381 NGKVTA
-395 TSSGR
+395 SGR

-408 GRRSANV
+408 SRRSVNV
-415 SASTGNRIGSSSAD
+415 SASTRNRMGSSSAD
-429 ATATVSDSWIRYAL
+429 ATVSDSWIRYAL

-470 MIIGVVVFVLFLG
+470 MIIGVALFVLFLG

-558 LLLSSFVVSVRNL
+558 LLLSSFVVSARNL

-605 FICGLAADALVQ
+605 FICGIAADALVQ
-617 LYERYGAVYWRSAI
+617 IYERYGAVYWCSAF
-631 GKTGVVLLG
+631 G
-640 ACLLFVS
+640 CL
-647 AISGFLTMGREWVSD
+647 
-662 YELYTA
+662 
-668 SAVKACRYIEDETTP
+668 P
-683 WDVILT
+683 VI
-689 STAHNSPV
+689 
-697 PALTGRSI
+697 
-705 VCGSSSFLYYHGL
+705 C
-718 NYQQNEQDVETMYTS
+718 
-733 PAGAKELFRKYDVN
+733 
-747 YIYLS
+747 
-752 NQEYGTYNV
+752 
-761 DVNGLYEVA
+761 
-770 DVVWQKDD
+770 
-778 VSVWKVKDEI
+778 
-788 FE
+788 

>member
-51 VLALQWFPLLFAFAF
+51 VLALQ
-66 DFSMTAHVLALLLQI
+66 
-81 VLCVL
+81 
-86 VGWRCHCSESSLQQH
+86 SLQQH

-123 VTFVFFCYCL
+123 VTFAFFCYCL

-213 GVILQVFV
+213 GAILQVFM

-263 IFTEFYMTPT
+263 IFAEFYMTPT

-290 IPQRATLFGWSIL
+290 IPQRATLFGWAIL

-352 LDLTENSLFESERIA
+352 LDLTDNSLFVTGKA
-367 LGRKASA
+367 AYGWKAASA
-374 SRGSGRR
+374 SRGSSRR
-381 NGKATSSGRRNSKA
+381 NGKVTSSGRRNGIA
-395 TSSGR
+395 TASGR

-415 SASTGNRIGSSSAD
+415 SASTGNRRGSSSAD
-429 ATATVSDSWIRYAL
+429 ATVSDSWIRYAL

-470 MIIGVVVFVLFLG
+470 MIIGVALFVLFLG
-483 YKLVRYLQNRLW
+483 YKLVRYLQNRSW
-495 KRLAFTWGIFLIL
+495 KRLAFTWGIFLIV

-558 LLLSSFVVSVRNL
+558 LLLSSFVVSARNL

-605 FICGLAADALVQ
+605 FICGIAADALVQ
-617 LYERYGAVYWRSAI
+617 IYERYGAVYWCSAI
-631 GKTGVVLLG
+631 GKAGVVLLG

-733 PAGAKELFRKYDVN
+733 PASAKELFRKYDVN

-778 VSVWKVKDEI
+778 VSVWKVKDAI

>member
-1 MFDGNGVTGAVLAVG
+1 
-16 YYALFL
+16 
-22 GSGMYIGRK
+22 
-31 LLCKERYSIVMQY
+31 
-44 LVGSVAG
+44 
-51 VLALQWFPLLFAFAF
+51 
-66 DFSMTAHVLALLLQI
+66 
-81 VLCVL
+81 
-86 VGWRCHCSESSLQQH
+86 
-101 PYRKVNEWKRL
+101 
-112 FRENPV
+112 
-118 WILMA
+118 MA
-123 VTFVFFCYCL
+123 VTFAFFCYCL

-213 GVILQVFV
+213 GAILQVFM
-221 GFYCLIKYWLGRSA
+221 GFYCLIKYWFGRSV

-250 GFVYFDNAEKIHK
+250 GFVYFDNAEKVHK

-290 IPQRATLFGWSIL
+290 IPQRATLFGWAIL

-314 AERKKK
+314 AVRKKK

-352 LDLTENSLFESERIA
+352 LDLTENSLFVTGKA
-367 LGRKASA
+367 AYGWKAASA
-374 SRGSGRR
+374 SRGSSRR
-381 NGKATSSGRRNSKA
+381 NGKVTA
-395 TSSGR
+395 SGR

-408 GRRSANV
+408 SRRSANV
-415 SASTGNRIGSSSAD
+415 SASTGNRRGSSSAD
-429 ATATVSDSWIRYAL
+429 ATASDSWIRYAL

-465 HGLAI
+465 HGLVI
-470 MIIGVVVFVLFLG
+470 MIIGVALFVLFLG
-483 YKLVRYLQNRLW
+483 YKLVRYLQNRSW

-536 WSNNGDQYIVFYL
+536 WSNNGDQYIIFYL

-558 LLLSSFVVSVRNL
+558 LLLSSFMVSARNL

-617 LYERYGAVYWRSAI
+617 IYERYGAVYWRSAI
-631 GKTGVVLLG
+631 GKAGVVLLG

-733 PAGAKELFRKYDVN
+733 PASAKELFREYDVN

-770 DVVWQKDD
+770 DVIWQKDD

>member
-51 VLALQWFPLLFAFAF
+51 VLALQWFPLLFAFVF
-66 DFSMTAHVLALLLQI
+66 DFSMTAPVLALLLQV

-123 VTFVFFCYCL
+123 VTFAFFCYCL

-213 GVILQVFV
+213 GAILQVFM

-263 IFTEFYMTPT
+263 IFAEFYMTPT

-290 IPQRATLFGWSIL
+290 IPQRATLFGWAIL

-352 LDLTENSLFESERIA
+352 LDLTDNSLFVTGKA
-367 LGRKASA
+367 AYGWKAASA
-374 SRGSGRR
+374 SRGSSRR
-381 NGKATSSGRRNSKA
+381 NGKVTSSGRRNGIA
-395 TSSGR
+395 TASGR

-415 SASTGNRIGSSSAD
+415 SASTGNRRGSSSAD
-429 ATATVSDSWIRYAL
+429 ATVSDSWIRYAL

-470 MIIGVVVFVLFLG
+470 MIIGVALFVLFLG
-483 YKLVRYLQNRLW
+483 YKLVRYLQNRSW
-495 KRLAFTWGIFLIL
+495 KRLAFTWGIFLIV

-558 LLLSSFVVSVRNL
+558 LLLSSFVVSARNL

-605 FICGLAADALVQ
+605 FICGIAADALVQ
-617 LYERYGAVYWRSAI
+617 IYERYGAVYWCSAI
-631 GKTGVVLLG
+631 GK
-640 ACLLFVS
+640 
-647 AISGFLTMGREWVSD
+647 
-662 YELYTA
+662 
-668 SAVKACRYIEDETTP
+668 
-683 WDVILT
+683 
-689 STAHNSPV
+689 
-697 PALTGRSI
+697 
-705 VCGSSSFLYYHGL
+705 
-718 NYQQNEQDVETMYTS
+718 
-733 PAGAKELFRKYDVN
+733 
-747 YIYLS
+747 
-752 NQEYGTYNV
+752 
-761 DVNGLYEVA
+761 
-770 DVVWQKDD
+770 
-778 VSVWKVKDEI
+778 
-788 FE
+788 

>member
-1 MFDGNGVTGAVLAVG
+1 MFGGNGVTGAVLAVG

-22 GSGMYIGRK
+22 GSGMYIGRR

-51 VLALQWFPLLFAFAF
+51 VLALQWFPLLFAFVF
-66 DFSMTAHVLALLLQI
+66 DFSMTAHVLALLLQV

-123 VTFVFFCYCL
+123 VTFAFFCYCL

-213 GVILQVFV
+213 GAILQVFM

-263 IFTEFYMTPT
+263 IFAEFYMTPT

-290 IPQRATLFGWSIL
+290 IPQRATLFGWAIL

-352 LDLTENSLFESERIA
+352 LDLTDNSLFVTGKA
-367 LGRKASA
+367 AYGWKAASA
-374 SRGSGRR
+374 SRGSSRR
-381 NGKATSSGRRNSKA
+381 NGKVTSSGRRNGIA
-395 TSSGR
+395 TASGR

-415 SASTGNRIGSSSAD
+415 SASTGNRRGSSSAD
-429 ATATVSDSWIRYAL
+429 ATVSDSWIRYAL

-470 MIIGVVVFVLFLG
+470 MIIGVALFVLFLG
-483 YKLVRYLQNRLW
+483 YKLVRYLQNRSW
-495 KRLAFTWGIFLIL
+495 KRLAFTWGIFLIV

-558 LLLSSFVVSVRNL
+558 LLLSSFVVSARNL

-605 FICGLAADALVQ
+605 FMCGIAADALVQ
-617 LYERYGAVYWRSAI
+617 IYERYGAVYWCSAI
-631 GKTGVVLLG
+631 GKAGVVLLG

-647 AISGFLTMGREWVSD
+647 AISGFLTM
-662 YELYTA
+662 
-668 SAVKACRYIEDETTP
+668 
-683 WDVILT
+683 
-689 STAHNSPV
+689 
-697 PALTGRSI
+697 
-705 VCGSSSFLYYHGL
+705 
-718 NYQQNEQDVETMYTS
+718 
-733 PAGAKELFRKYDVN
+733 AGNGYLIMN
-747 YIYLS
+747 YIPR
-752 NQEYGTYNV
+752 QR
-761 DVNGLYEVA
+761 
-770 DVVWQKDD
+770 
-778 VSVWKVKDEI
+778 
-788 FE
+788 

>member
-66 DFSMTAHVLALLLQI
+66 DFSMTAHVLALLLQV

-101 PYRKVNEWKRL
+101 PYRKVTEWKRL

-123 VTFVFFCYCL
+123 VTFAFFCYCL

-213 GVILQVFV
+213 GAILQVFM
-221 GFYCLIKYWLGRSA
+221 GFYCLIKYWFGRSA
-235 TALIAWILFFWNGGL
+235 TALVAWILFFWNGGL

-290 IPQRATLFGWSIL
+290 IPQRATLFGWAIL

-352 LDLTENSLFESERIA
+352 LDLTENSLFVTGKA
-367 LGRKASA
+367 AYGRKAASA
-374 SRGSGRR
+374 SRGS
-381 NGKATSSGRRNSKA
+381 S
-395 TSSGR
+395 R

-408 GRRSANV
+408 SRRSANV
-415 SASTGNRIGSSSAD
+415 SASTGNRRGSSSAD
-429 ATATVSDSWIRYAL
+429 ATASDSWIRYAL

-465 HGLAI
+465 HGLTI
-470 MIIGVVVFVLFLG
+470 MIIGVALFVLFLG
-483 YKLVRYLQNRLW
+483 YKLVRYLQNRSW
-495 KRLAFTWGIFLIL
+495 KRLAFTWGILLIL

-558 LLLSSFVVSVRNL
+558 LLLSSFVVSARNL

-617 LYERYGAVYWRSAI
+617 IYERYGAVYWRSAI
-631 GKTGVVLLG
+631 GKAGVVLLG

-733 PAGAKELFRKYDVN
+733 PASAKELFREYDVN

-770 DVVWQKDD
+770 DVIWQKDD

>member
-51 VLALQWFPLLFAFAF
+51 VLALQWFPLLFAFVF
-66 DFSMTAHVLALLLQI
+66 DFSMTAHVLALLLQV

-123 VTFVFFCYCL
+123 VTFAFFCYCL

-213 GVILQVFV
+213 GAILQVFM

-263 IFTEFYMTPT
+263 IFAEFYMTPT

-290 IPQRATLFGWSIL
+290 IPQRATLFGWAIL

-352 LDLTENSLFESERIA
+352 LDLTDNSLFVTGKA
-367 LGRKASA
+367 AYGWKAASA
-374 SRGSGRR
+374 SRGS
-381 NGKATSSGRRNSKA
+381 S
-395 TSSGR
+395 R

-415 SASTGNRIGSSSAD
+415 SASTGNRRGSSSAD
-429 ATATVSDSWIRYAL
+429 ATVSDSWIRYVL

-470 MIIGVVVFVLFLG
+470 MIIGIALFVLFLG
-483 YKLVRYLQNRLW
+483 YKLVRYLQNRSW
-495 KRLAFTWGIFLIL
+495 KRLAFTWGIFLIV

-558 LLLSSFVVSVRNL
+558 LLLSSFVVSARNL

-605 FICGLAADALVQ
+605 FICGIAADALVQ
-617 LYERYGAVYWRSAI
+617 IYERYGAVYWCSAI
-631 GKTGVVLLG
+631 GKAGVVLLG

-733 PAGAKELFRKYDVN
+733 PASAKELFRKYDVN

>member
-51 VLALQWFPLLFAFAF
+51 VLALQWFPLLFAFVF
-66 DFSMTAHVLALLLQI
+66 DFSMTAHVLALLLQV

-123 VTFVFFCYCL
+123 VTFAFFCYCL

-189 CDSVSSSLYLMGASL
+189 CDSVSSSLYLVGASL

-213 GVILQVFV
+213 GAILQVFM

-263 IFTEFYMTPT
+263 IFAEFYMTPT

-290 IPQRATLFGWSIL
+290 IPQRATLFGWAIL
-303 FPLLAFLFRAI
+303 FPLLAFLLRAI

-352 LDLTENSLFESERIA
+352 LDLTDNSLFVTGKA
-367 LGRKASA
+367 AYGRKAASA
-374 SRGSGRR
+374 SRGS
-381 NGKATSSGRRNSKA
+381 S
-395 TSSGR
+395 R

-408 GRRSANV
+408 GRRNGIATASGRRNGKVTSSSRRSANV
-415 SASTGNRIGSSSAD
+415 SASTVNRRESSSAD
-429 ATATVSDSWIRYAL
+429 ATVSDSWVAL
-443 YIGLAFFSVM
+443 
-453 QMINRS
+453 
-459 NEFADK
+459 
-465 HGLAI
+465 
-470 MIIGVVVFVLFLG
+470 FVLFLG

-495 KRLAFTWGIFLIL
+495 KRLAFTWGIFLIV

-558 LLLSSFVVSVRNL
+558 LLLSSFVVSARNL

-605 FICGLAADALVQ
+605 FICGIAADALVQ
-617 LYERYGAVYWRSAI
+617 IYERYGAVYWCSAI
-631 GKTGVVLLG
+631 GKAGVVLLG

-733 PAGAKELFRKYDVN
+733 PASAKELFRKYDVN

>member
-51 VLALQWFPLLFAFAF
+51 VLALQWFPLLFAFVF
-66 DFSMTAHVLALLLQI
+66 DFSMTAHVLALLLQV

-123 VTFVFFCYCL
+123 VTFAFFCYCL

-213 GVILQVFV
+213 GAILQVFM

-263 IFTEFYMTPT
+263 IFAEFYMTPT

-290 IPQRATLFGWSIL
+290 IPQRATLFGWAIL

-352 LDLTENSLFESERIA
+352 LDLTDNSLFVTGKA
-367 LGRKASA
+367 ADGRKAASA
-374 SRGSGRR
+374 SRGS
-381 NGKATSSGRRNSKA
+381 S
-395 TSSGR
+395 R

-408 GRRSANV
+408 SRRSANV
-415 SASTGNRIGSSSAD
+415 SASTGNRRGSSSAD
-429 ATATVSDSWIRYAL
+429 ATVSDSWIRYAL

-470 MIIGVVVFVLFLG
+470 MIIGVALFVLFLG
-483 YKLVRYLQNRLW
+483 YKLVRYLQNRSW
-495 KRLAFTWGIFLIL
+495 KRLAFTWGIFLIV

-558 LLLSSFVVSVRNL
+558 LLLSSFVVSARNL

-605 FICGLAADALVQ
+605 FICGIAADALVQ
-617 LYERYGAVYWRSAI
+617 IYERYGAVYWCSAI
-631 GKTGVVLLG
+631 GKAGVVLLG

-733 PAGAKELFRKYDVN
+733 PASAKELFRKYDVN

-778 VSVWKVKDEI
+778 VSVWKVKDAI

>member
-66 DFSMTAHVLALLLQI
+66 DFSMTAHVLALLLQV

-123 VTFVFFCYCL
+123 VTFAFFCYCL

-213 GVILQVFV
+213 GAILQVFM

-290 IPQRATLFGWSIL
+290 IPQRATLFGWAIL

-352 LDLTENSLFESERIA
+352 LDLTENSLFVTGKA
-367 LGRKASA
+367 AYGRKAASA
-374 SRGSGRR
+374 SRGS
-381 NGKATSSGRRNSKA
+381 S
-395 TSSGR
+395 R

-408 GRRSANV
+408 SRRSANV
-415 SASTGNRIGSSSAD
+415 SASTGNRRGSSSAD
-429 ATATVSDSWIRYAL
+429 ATASDSWIRYAL

-470 MIIGVVVFVLFLG
+470 MIIGVALFVLFLG
-483 YKLVRYLQNRLW
+483 YKLVRYLQNRSW

-558 LLLSSFVVSVRNL
+558 LLLSSFVVSARNL

-617 LYERYGAVYWRSAI
+617 IYERYGAVYWRSAF
-631 GKTGVVLLG
+631 GKAGVVLLG

-647 AISGFLTMGREWVSD
+647 VISGFLTMGREWVSD

-733 PAGAKELFRKYDVN
+733 PASAKELLREYDVN

-770 DVVWQKDD
+770 DVIWQKDD

>member
-1 MFDGNGVTGAVLAVG
+1 MFGGNGVTGAVLAVG

-66 DFSMTAHVLALLLQI
+66 DFSMTAHVLALLLQV

-123 VTFVFFCYCL
+123 VTFAFFCYCL

-213 GVILQVFV
+213 GAILQVFM

-263 IFTEFYMTPT
+263 IFAEFYMTPT

-290 IPQRATLFGWSIL
+290 IPQRATLFGWAIL

-352 LDLTENSLFESERIA
+352 LDLTDNSLFVTGKA
-367 LGRKASA
+367 AYGRKAASA
-374 SRGSGRR
+374 SKGSSRR
-381 NGKATSSGRRNSKA
+381 NGKVTA
-395 TSSGR
+395 SGR

-408 GRRSANV
+408 SRRSVNV
-415 SASTGNRIGSSSAD
+415 SASTRNRMGSSSAD
-429 ATATVSDSWIRYAL
+429 ATVSDSWIRYAL

-470 MIIGVVVFVLFLG
+470 MIIGVALFVLFLG
-483 YKLVRYLQNRLW
+483 YKLVRYLQNRSW
-495 KRLAFTWGIFLIL
+495 KRLAFTWGIFLIV

-558 LLLSSFVVSVRNL
+558 LLLSSFVVSARNL

-605 FICGLAADALVQ
+605 FMCGIAADALVQ
-617 LYERYGAVYWRSAI
+617 IYERYGAVYWCSAF
-631 GKTGVVLLG
+631 G
-640 ACLLFVS
+640 CL
-647 AISGFLTMGREWVSD
+647 
-662 YELYTA
+662 
-668 SAVKACRYIEDETTP
+668 P
-683 WDVILT
+683 VI
-689 STAHNSPV
+689 
-697 PALTGRSI
+697 
-705 VCGSSSFLYYHGL
+705 C
-718 NYQQNEQDVETMYTS
+718 
-733 PAGAKELFRKYDVN
+733 
-747 YIYLS
+747 
-752 NQEYGTYNV
+752 
-761 DVNGLYEVA
+761 
-770 DVVWQKDD
+770 
-778 VSVWKVKDEI
+778 
-788 FE
+788 

>member
-1 MFDGNGVTGAVLAVG
+1 
-16 YYALFL
+16 
-22 GSGMYIGRK
+22 
-31 LLCKERYSIVMQY
+31 
-44 LVGSVAG
+44 
-51 VLALQWFPLLFAFAF
+51 
-66 DFSMTAHVLALLLQI
+66 
-81 VLCVL
+81 
-86 VGWRCHCSESSLQQH
+86 
-101 PYRKVNEWKRL
+101 
-112 FRENPV
+112 
-118 WILMA
+118 MA
-123 VTFVFFCYCL
+123 VTFAFFCYCL

-213 GVILQVFV
+213 GAILQVFM

-263 IFTEFYMTPT
+263 IFAEFYMTPT
-273 NYLDK
+273 NHLDK

-290 IPQRATLFGWSIL
+290 IPQRATLFGWAIL

-352 LDLTENSLFESERIA
+352 LDLTDNSLFVTGKA
-367 LGRKASA
+367 AYGRKAASA
-374 SRGSGRR
+374 SRGSSRR
-381 NGKATSSGRRNSKA
+381 NGKV

-415 SASTGNRIGSSSAD
+415 SASTGNRRGSSSAD
-429 ATATVSDSWIRYAL
+429 ATVSDSWIRYAL

-470 MIIGVVVFVLFLG
+470 MIIGVALFVLFLG
-483 YKLVRYLQNRLW
+483 YKLVCYLQNRSW
-495 KRLAFTWGIFLIL
+495 KRLAFTWGIFLIV

-558 LLLSSFVVSVRNL
+558 LLLSSFVVSARNL

-605 FICGLAADALVQ
+605 FICGIAADALVQ
-617 LYERYGAVYWRSAI
+617 IYERYGAVYWCSAI
-631 GKTGVVLLG
+631 GKAGVVLLG

-733 PAGAKELFRKYDVN
+733 PASAKELFRKYDVN

>member
-51 VLALQWFPLLFAFAF
+51 VLALQWFPLLFAFVF
-66 DFSMTAHVLALLLQI
+66 DFSMTAHVLALLLQV

-123 VTFVFFCYCL
+123 VTFAFFCYCL

-213 GVILQVFV
+213 GAILQVFM

-263 IFTEFYMTPT
+263 IFAEFYMTPT

-290 IPQRATLFGWSIL
+290 IPQRATLFGWAIL

-352 LDLTENSLFESERIA
+352 LDLTDNSLFVTGKA
-367 LGRKASA
+367 AYGWKAASA
-374 SRGSGRR
+374 SRGSSRR
-381 NGKATSSGRRNSKA
+381 NGKVTSSGRRNGIA
-395 TSSGR
+395 TASGR

-415 SASTGNRIGSSSAD
+415 SASTGNRRGSSSAD
-429 ATATVSDSWIRYAL
+429 ATVSDSWIRYAL

-470 MIIGVVVFVLFLG
+470 MIIGVALFVLFLG
-483 YKLVRYLQNRLW
+483 YKLVRYLQNRSW
-495 KRLAFTWGIFLIL
+495 KRLAFTWGIFLIV

-558 LLLSSFVVSVRNL
+558 LLLSSFVVSARNL

-605 FICGLAADALVQ
+605 FICGIAADALVQ
-617 LYERYGAVYWRSAI
+617 IYERYGAVYWCSAI
-631 GKTGVVLLG
+631 GKAGVVLLG
-640 ACLLFVS
+640 CL
-647 AISGFLTMGREWVSD
+647 
-662 YELYTA
+662 
-668 SAVKACRYIEDETTP
+668 P
-683 WDVILT
+683 VI
-689 STAHNSPV
+689 
-697 PALTGRSI
+697 
-705 VCGSSSFLYYHGL
+705 C
-718 NYQQNEQDVETMYTS
+718 
-733 PAGAKELFRKYDVN
+733 
-747 YIYLS
+747 
-752 NQEYGTYNV
+752 
-761 DVNGLYEVA
+761 
-770 DVVWQKDD
+770 
-778 VSVWKVKDEI
+778 
-788 FE
+788 

>member
-1 MFDGNGVTGAVLAVG
+1 
-16 YYALFL
+16 
-22 GSGMYIGRK
+22 
-31 LLCKERYSIVMQY
+31 
-44 LVGSVAG
+44 
-51 VLALQWFPLLFAFAF
+51 
-66 DFSMTAHVLALLLQI
+66 
-81 VLCVL
+81 
-86 VGWRCHCSESSLQQH
+86 
-101 PYRKVNEWKRL
+101 
-112 FRENPV
+112 
-118 WILMA
+118 MA
-123 VTFVFFCYCL
+123 VTFAFICYCL

-213 GVILQVFV
+213 GAILQVFM

-263 IFTEFYMTPT
+263 IFAEFYMTPT

-278 NLRWVQVMVDML
+278 NLRWVQVIVDML
-290 IPQRATLFGWSIL
+290 IPQRATLFGWAIL

-326 VAAGALPMIHT
+326 VAAGALLMIHT
-337 HSFLALGMICAVWLL
+337 HSFVALGMICAVWLL
-352 LDLTENSLFESERIA
+352 LDLTDNSLFVTGKA
-367 LGRKASA
+367 AYGRKAASA
-374 SRGSGRR
+374 SRGFSRR
-381 NGKATSSGRRNSKA
+381 NRKV

-408 GRRSANV
+408 SRRSVNV
-415 SASTGNRIGSSSAD
+415 SASTRNRMGSSSAD

-470 MIIGVVVFVLFLG
+470 MIIGVALFVLFLG
-483 YKLVRYLQNRLW
+483 YKLVRYLQNRSW
-495 KRLAFTWGIFLIL
+495 KRLAFTWGIFLIV

-558 LLLSSFVVSVRNL
+558 LLLSSFVVSARNL

-617 LYERYGAVYWRSAI
+617 IYERYGAVYWRSAI
-631 GKTGVVLLG
+631 GKAGVVLLG

-733 PAGAKELFRKYDVN
+733 PASAKELFRKYDVN

-778 VSVWKVKDEI
+778 VSVWKVKSRVTSRR
-788 FE
+788 

>member
-1 MFDGNGVTGAVLAVG
+1 
-16 YYALFL
+16 
-22 GSGMYIGRK
+22 
-31 LLCKERYSIVMQY
+31 
-44 LVGSVAG
+44 
-51 VLALQWFPLLFAFAF
+51 
-66 DFSMTAHVLALLLQI
+66 
-81 VLCVL
+81 
-86 VGWRCHCSESSLQQH
+86 
-101 PYRKVNEWKRL
+101 
-112 FRENPV
+112 
-118 WILMA
+118 MA
-123 VTFVFFCYCL
+123 VTFAFFCYCL

-213 GVILQVFV
+213 GAILQVFM

-263 IFTEFYMTPT
+263 IFAEFYMTPT

-290 IPQRATLFGWSIL
+290 IPQRATLFGWAIL

-352 LDLTENSLFESERIA
+352 LDLTDNSLFVTGKA
-367 LGRKASA
+367 AYGRKAASA
-374 SRGSGRR
+374 SKGSSRR
-381 NGKATSSGRRNSKA
+381 NGKVTA
-395 TSSGR
+395 SGR

-408 GRRSANV
+408 SRRSVNV
-415 SASTGNRIGSSSAD
+415 SASTRNRMGSSSAD
-429 ATATVSDSWIRYAL
+429 ATVSDSWIRYAL

-470 MIIGVVVFVLFLG
+470 MIIGVALFVLFLG
-483 YKLVRYLQNRLW
+483 YKLVRYLQNRSW
-495 KRLAFTWGIFLIL
+495 KRLAFTWGIFLIV

-558 LLLSSFVVSVRNL
+558 LLLSSFVVSARNL

-605 FICGLAADALVQ
+605 FMCGIAADALVQ
-617 LYERYGAVYWRSAI
+617 IYERYGAVYWCSAI
-631 GKTGVVLLG
+631 GKAGVVLLG

-733 PAGAKELFRKYDVN
+733 PASAKELFRKYDVN

>member
-1 MFDGNGVTGAVLAVG
+1 M
-16 YYALFL
+16 
-22 GSGMYIGRK
+22 
-31 LLCKERYSIVMQY
+31 
-44 LVGSVAG
+44 
-51 VLALQWFPLLFAFAF
+51 
-66 DFSMTAHVLALLLQI
+66 
-81 VLCVL
+81 
-86 VGWRCHCSESSLQQH
+86 
-101 PYRKVNEWKRL
+101 
-112 FRENPV
+112 
-118 WILMA
+118 
-123 VTFVFFCYCL
+123 
-133 YTHTIVGNAD
+133 
-143 GSMHTG
+143 
-149 QSTYGDMNMHFSF
+149 
-162 ITSIAN
+162 
-168 QQTFPP
+168 
-174 EYSLLPGHKL
+174 
-184 SYPFL
+184 
-189 CDSVSSSLYLMGASL
+189 
-204 RLAYVLPML
+204 
-213 GVILQVFV
+213 
-221 GFYCLIKYWLGRSA
+221 
-235 TALIAWILFFWNGGL
+235 
-250 GFVYFDNAEKIHK
+250 YFDNAEKIHK
-263 IFTEFYMTPT
+263 IFAEFYMTPT

-278 NLRWVQVMVDML
+278 NLRWVQVIVDML
-290 IPQRATLFGWSIL
+290 IPQRATLFGWAIL

-352 LDLTENSLFESERIA
+352 LDLTDNSLFVTGKA
-367 LGRKASA
+367 AYGWKAASA
-374 SRGSGRR
+374 SRGSSRR
-381 NGKATSSGRRNSKA
+381 NGKVTSSGRRNGIA
-395 TSSGR
+395 TASGR

-415 SASTGNRIGSSSAD
+415 SASTGNRRGSSSAD
-429 ATATVSDSWIRYAL
+429 ATVSDSWIRYAL

-470 MIIGVVVFVLFLG
+470 MIIGVALFVLFLG
-483 YKLVRYLQNRLW
+483 YKLVRYLQNRSW
-495 KRLAFTWGIFLIL
+495 KRLAFTWGIFLIV

-558 LLLSSFVVSVRNL
+558 LLLSSFVVSARNL

-605 FICGLAADALVQ
+605 FICGIAADALVQ
-617 LYERYGAVYWRSAI
+617 IYERYGAVYWCSAI
-631 GKTGVVLLG
+631 GKAGVVLLG

-733 PAGAKELFRKYDVN
+733 PASAKELFRKYDVN

-778 VSVWKVKDEI
+778 VSVWKVKDAI

>member
-1 MFDGNGVTGAVLAVG
+1 MFGGNGVTGAVLAVG

-22 GSGMYIGRK
+22 GSGMYIGRR

-51 VLALQWFPLLFAFAF
+51 VLALQWFPLLFAFVF
-66 DFSMTAHVLALLLQI
+66 DFSMTAHVLALLLQV

-123 VTFVFFCYCL
+123 VTFAFFCYCL

-213 GVILQVFV
+213 GAILQVFM

-263 IFTEFYMTPT
+263 IFAEFYMTPT

-278 NLRWVQVMVDML
+278 NLRWVQVIVDML
-290 IPQRATLFGWSIL
+290 IPQRATLFGWAIL

-352 LDLTENSLFESERIA
+352 LDLTDNSLFVTGKA
-367 LGRKASA
+367 AYGRKAASA
-374 SRGSGRR
+374 SRGS
-381 NGKATSSGRRNSKA
+381 S
-395 TSSGR
+395 R

-415 SASTGNRIGSSSAD
+415 SASTGNRRGSSSAD
-429 ATATVSDSWIRYAL
+429 ATVSDSWIRYVL

-470 MIIGVVVFVLFLG
+470 MIIGIALFVLFLG
-483 YKLVRYLQNRLW
+483 YKLVRYLQNRSW

-558 LLLSSFVVSVRNL
+558 LLLSSFVVSARNL

-605 FICGLAADALVQ
+605 FMCGIAADALVQ
-617 LYERYGAVYWRSAI
+617 IYERYGAVYWCSAI
-631 GKTGVVLLG
+631 GKAGVVLLG

-733 PAGAKELFRKYDVN
+733 PASAKELFRKYDVN

-778 VSVWKVKDEI
+778 VSVWKVKDAI

>member
-51 VLALQWFPLLFAFAF
+51 VLALQWFPLLFAFVF
-66 DFSMTAHVLALLLQI
+66 DFSMTAHVLALLLQV

-123 VTFVFFCYCL
+123 DTFAFFCYCL

-213 GVILQVFV
+213 GAILQVFM

-263 IFTEFYMTPT
+263 IFAEFYMTPT

-290 IPQRATLFGWSIL
+290 IPQRATLFGWAIL

-352 LDLTENSLFESERIA
+352 LDLTDNSLFVTGKA
-367 LGRKASA
+367 AYGWKAASA
-374 SRGSGRR
+374 SRGSSRR
-381 NGKATSSGRRNSKA
+381 NGKE

-400 RNGKVTSS
+400 RNGIATTS
-408 GRRSANV
+408 
-415 SASTGNRIGSSSAD
+415 
-429 ATATVSDSWIRYAL
+429 
-443 YIGLAFFSVM
+443 
-453 QMINRS
+453 
-459 NEFADK
+459 
-465 HGLAI
+465 
-470 MIIGVVVFVLFLG
+470 
-483 YKLVRYLQNRLW
+483 
-495 KRLAFTWGIFLIL
+495 
-508 VLIFALP
+508 
-515 QLFMWTFSQASGDN
+515 
-529 FVRSHFN
+529 
-536 WSNNGDQYIVFYL
+536 
-549 KNLGLPFVL
+549 
-558 LLLSSFVVSVRNL
+558 
-571 KIGAPYLLIWFV
+571 
-583 AELAAFQPN
+583 
-592 DYDNNKLLFVGAV
+592 
-605 FICGLAADALVQ
+605 
-617 LYERYGAVYWRSAI
+617 
-631 GKTGVVLLG
+631 
-640 ACLLFVS
+640 
-647 AISGFLTMGREWVSD
+647 
-662 YELYTA
+662 
-668 SAVKACRYIEDETTP
+668 
-683 WDVILT
+683 
-689 STAHNSPV
+689 
-697 PALTGRSI
+697 
-705 VCGSSSFLYYHGL
+705 
-718 NYQQNEQDVETMYTS
+718 
-733 PAGAKELFRKYDVN
+733 
-747 YIYLS
+747 
-752 NQEYGTYNV
+752 
-761 DVNGLYEVA
+761 
-770 DVVWQKDD
+770 
-778 VSVWKVKDEI
+778 
-788 FE
+788 